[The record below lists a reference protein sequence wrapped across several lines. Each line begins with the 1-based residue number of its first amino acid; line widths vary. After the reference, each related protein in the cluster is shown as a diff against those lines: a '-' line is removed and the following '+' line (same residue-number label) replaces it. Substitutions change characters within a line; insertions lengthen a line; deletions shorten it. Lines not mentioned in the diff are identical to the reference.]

1 MSNPLIFLQCLSNTI
16 FLRLP
21 KNPETGKQRVVI
33 TGLGR
38 ESFADA
44 VAGVMQ
50 IQKIFGDHV
59 PPDAL
64 QSWEPQSPGKGLLQ
78 LEFSNRY
85 FTLDARPEEEC
96 RPLSVVVDLYLILTK
111 LCPDHYAT
119 ADNEVLYYE
128 RRAASDR

>member
-1 MSNPLIFLQCLSNTI
+1 MSNPLRVVWRLSNTI
-16 FLRLP
+16 LFRLP
-21 KNPETGKQRVVI
+21 KNPETGKQHI
-33 TGLGR
+33 IIIGLGR

-78 LEFSNRY
+78 LEFSN
-85 FTLDARPEEEC
+85 
-96 RPLSVVVDLYLILTK
+96 
-111 LCPDHYAT
+111 
-119 ADNEVLYYE
+119 
-128 RRAASDR
+128 

>member
-1 MSNPLIFLQCLSNTI
+1 MSNPLRVVQQLSNTI

-21 KNPETGKQRVVI
+21 KKPETGKQRVI
-33 TGLGR
+33 TGLRR

-50 IQKIFGDHV
+50 IQKIFGDHI

-64 QSWEPQSPGKGLLQ
+64 QSWESQSPGKGLLQ
-78 LEFSNRY
+78 LEFSNQY
-85 FTLDARPEEEC
+85 FTLDVRPEEEC
-96 RPLSVVVDLYLILTK
+96 RPLSIVVDPYLILTK
-111 LCPDHYAT
+111 LCPDHYTT